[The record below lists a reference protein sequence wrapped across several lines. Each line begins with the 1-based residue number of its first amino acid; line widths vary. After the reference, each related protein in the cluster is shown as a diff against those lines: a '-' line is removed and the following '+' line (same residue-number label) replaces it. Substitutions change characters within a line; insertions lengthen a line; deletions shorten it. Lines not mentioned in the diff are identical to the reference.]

1 MSSKINEVTLM
12 LIGRKVPCALT
23 IAGSDSGGGAGIQA
37 DLKTFAA
44 LGVHGMSA
52 ITAITAQNTVEVTA
66 VHAVPPEMV
75 KQQIEAVATDIG
87 VDAAKTGMLYST
99 EIIKVVVE
107 EVKKY
112 GFPLV
117 VDPVMI
123 AKSGAPLLR
132 EDAKR
137 TLISEL
143 IPLATVVTPN
153 AMEAQEITGIKI
165 QDIKD
170 AKLAAKKIVEL
181 GAKSVLIKGGHILEG
196 GKAVDLLHYDGE
208 YHYFEGERLESKT
221 THGTGC
227 SFAAAIAAEL
237 AKDKNIL
244 EAVEI
249 AKKVVSMGIKFGL
262 NIGRGFGPVNPM
274 AGLYKEA
281 SKYKVLKNV
290 KGAVKL
296 LEDNLEVSNLVP
308 EVRMNLVMALPYAET
323 LDDVVGVDG
332 RITIVNGRVKAAA
345 CPEFGVSRH
354 LAKYVLTAM
363 KYDSSIKAAI
373 NIRYSMNT
381 LNICKK
387 LGLSV
392 SFYDRRKEPEEIK
405 KIEGMSVPWGVEQ
418 AIKNIGKVPNVIY
431 HEGDWGKE
439 PMIVLLGEDAINV
452 AKLVIK
458 IARNLG

>member
-1 MSSKINEVTLM
+1 M
-12 LIGRKVPCALT
+12 LRGRKIPCALT

-66 VHAVPPEMV
+66 VHPVPPEIV

-107 EVKKY
+107 EVKTH
-112 GFPLV
+112 GFPVV

-123 AKSGAPLLR
+123 AKSGASLLR

-137 TLISEL
+137 TLINEL

-170 AKLAAKKIVEL
+170 AELAARKIAEL
-181 GAKSVLIKGGHILEG
+181 GAKSVVVKGGHILQG
-196 GKAVDLLHYDGE
+196 GKAVDVLYYDGK
-208 YHYFEGERLESKT
+208 YHYFESERLESKT

-237 AKDKNIL
+237 AKGKNIP
-244 EAVEI
+244 EAVEV
-249 AKKVVSMGIKFGL
+249 AKKVVNMGIKFGL

-274 AGLYKEA
+274 AELYKEA

-290 KGAVKL
+290 KEAIKL
-296 LEDNLEVSNLVP
+296 LEYNPEVSNLVP

-323 LDDVVGVDG
+323 LDDIVGVDG
-332 RITIVNGRVKAAA
+332 RITIVNGRAKAAA

-363 KYDSSIKAAI
+363 KYDSSIRAAI
-373 NIRYSMNT
+373 NIRYSMDI

-418 AIKNIGKVPNVIY
+418 AIKSIGKVPNVIY

-439 PMIVLLGEDAINV
+439 PMIVLLGENAINV
-452 AKLVIK
+452 AKLAIK
-458 IARNLG
+458 IAKNLVKS

>member
-1 MSSKINEVTLM
+1 MIFVLIKGKI
-12 LIGRKVPCALT
+12 PCALT

-52 ITAITAQNTVEVTA
+52 ITAITAQNTVELMA
-66 VHAVPPEMV
+66 VHPVSPEIV

-107 EVKKY
+107 EVKTH
-112 GFPLV
+112 GFPVV

-123 AKSGAPLLR
+123 AKSGASLLR

-137 TLISEL
+137 TLINEL

-170 AKLAAKKIVEL
+170 AELAARKIAEL
-181 GAKSVLIKGGHILEG
+181 GAKSVVVKGGHILQG
-196 GKAVDLLHYDGE
+196 GKAVDVLYHDGK
-208 YHYFEGERLESKT
+208 YHYFESERLESKT

-237 AKDKNIL
+237 AKGKNIV

-249 AKKVVSMGIKFGL
+249 AKKIVNMGIKFGL

-274 AGLYKEA
+274 AELYKEA

-290 KGAVKL
+290 KEAIKI
-296 LEDNLEVSNLVP
+296 LEDNSEVSSLVP

-332 RITIVNGRVKAAA
+332 RITIVNGRAKAAA

-363 KYDSSIKAAI
+363 KYDSSIRAAI
-373 NIRYSMNT
+373 NIRYSLDI

-418 AIKNIGKVPNVIY
+418 AIRNIGKVPNVIY

-439 PMIVLLGEDAINV
+439 PMIVLLGENAINV
-452 AKLVIK
+452 AKLAIK
-458 IARNLG
+458 IAKNLAKFLK

>member
-1 MSSKINEVTLM
+1 M
-12 LIGRKVPCALT
+12 LIKGKIPCALT

-52 ITAITAQNTVEVTA
+52 ITAITAQNTVEVMA
-66 VHAVPPEMV
+66 VHPVPPEIV

-107 EVKKY
+107 EVKTH
-112 GFPLV
+112 GFPVV

-123 AKSGAPLLR
+123 AKSGASLLR

-137 TLISEL
+137 TLINEL

-170 AKLAAKKIVEL
+170 AELAARKIAEL
-181 GAKSVLIKGGHILEG
+181 GAKSVVVKGGHILQG
-196 GKAVDLLHYDGE
+196 GKAVDVLYHDGK
-208 YHYFEGERLESKT
+208 YHYFESERLESKT

-237 AKDKNIL
+237 AKGKNIP

-249 AKKVVSMGIKFGL
+249 AKKIVNMGIKFGL

-274 AGLYKEA
+274 AELYKEA
-281 SKYKVLKNV
+281 SKYKILKNV
-290 KGAVKL
+290 KEAIKI
-296 LEDNLEVSNLVP
+296 LEDNSEVSSLVP

-332 RITIVNGRVKAAA
+332 RITIVNGRAKAAA

-363 KYDSSIKAAI
+363 KYDSSIRAAI
-373 NIRYSMNT
+373 NIRYSLDI

-418 AIKNIGKVPNVIY
+418 AIRNIGKVPNVIY

-439 PMIVLLGEDAINV
+439 PMIVLLGENAINV
-452 AKLVIK
+452 AKLAIK
-458 IARNLG
+458 IAKNLAKFLK